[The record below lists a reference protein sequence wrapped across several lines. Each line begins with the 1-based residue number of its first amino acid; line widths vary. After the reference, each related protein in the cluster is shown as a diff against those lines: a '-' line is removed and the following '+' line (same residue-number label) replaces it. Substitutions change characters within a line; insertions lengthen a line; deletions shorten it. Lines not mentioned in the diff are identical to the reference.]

1 MPRRRAFCLVENGRG
16 EILFIQR
23 GYGKEK
29 GKWSLPGGFVD
40 SGERSKHA
48 ARRETREETGL
59 AVKIVSTVRV
69 NRDSTAKVFAG
80 RVVGGKLHFQ
90 RRECLDVK
98 FRDPARMKS
107 GDLAFDSDR
116 RALEAWAKL
125 KERHREL
132 KKQPLPN
139 RCPRCGS
146 SSVRLRQDP
155 HHKAFRCRSCKIAF

>member
-1 MPRRRAFCLVENGRG
+1 MPRRRAFCLVENNRG
-16 EILFIQR
+16 EVLLIQR

-40 SGERSKHA
+40 PGERSKHA

-69 NRDSTAKVFAG
+69 NRDGTAKVFAG
-80 RVVGGKLHFQ
+80 RVMGGKLHFQ
-90 RRECLDVK
+90 RRECLDVR
-98 FRDPARMKS
+98 FRDPVRMRS
-107 GDLAFDSDR
+107 RDLAFESDR
-116 RALEAWAKL
+116 RALQTWQKM

-132 KKQPLPN
+132 RKRSLPG

-155 HHKAFRCRSCKIAF
+155 HHKPYRCRSCRGTF

>member
-1 MPRRRAFCLVENGRG
+1 MPKRRAFCLVENDRG

-40 SGERSKHA
+40 SGERSKDA

-80 RVVGGKLHFQ
+80 RVMGGKLHFQ

-98 FRDPARMKS
+98 FRDPARMRS
-107 GDLAFDSDR
+107 GDLAFESGR
-116 RALEAWAKL
+116 RALEAWGKL

-132 KKQPLPN
+132 RKRPLP
-139 RCPRCGS
+139 RSCPRCGS
-146 SSVRLRQDP
+146 SAVRLRQDP
-155 HHKAFRCRSCKIAF
+155 HHKAYRCRSCRRTF

>member
-40 SGERSKHA
+40 PGERSKDA

-69 NRDSTAKVFAG
+69 NRESTAKVFAG
-80 RVVGGKLHFQ
+80 RVMGGKLHFQ
-90 RRECLDVK
+90 RREC
-98 FRDPARMKS
+98 
-107 GDLAFDSDR
+107 
-116 RALEAWAKL
+116 
-125 KERHREL
+125 
-132 KKQPLPN
+132 
-139 RCPRCGS
+139 
-146 SSVRLRQDP
+146 
-155 HHKAFRCRSCKIAF
+155 

>member
-59 AVKIVSTVRV
+59 AVEIVSTVRV

-98 FRDPARMKS
+98 FRDPKKMRS
-107 GDLAFDSDR
+107 GGSCLQKRPAGVGSMGEVEGAAPR
-116 RALEAWAKL
+116 TLETAGA
-125 KERHREL
+125 
-132 KKQPLPN
+132 QPLSPM
-139 RCPRCGS
+139 REFVGS
-146 SSVRLRQDP
+146 P
-155 HHKAFRCRSCKIAF
+155 APGPAP